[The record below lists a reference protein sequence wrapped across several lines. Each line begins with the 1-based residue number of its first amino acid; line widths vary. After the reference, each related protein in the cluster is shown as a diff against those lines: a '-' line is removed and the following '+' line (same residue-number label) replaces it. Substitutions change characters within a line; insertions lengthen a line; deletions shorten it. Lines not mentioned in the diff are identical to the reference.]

1 MPQTRSAYRP
11 RPLDPSSLQALAIR
25 YVGRYATTRAKLTDY
40 LRRKIIERG
49 WIDDSSPPLAAIIV
63 QCVDAGYVDDRAF
76 AEAKSRALARRGY
89 GYRRVESSLHQSG
102 IARDITESL
111 RPDADSAF
119 ESAESFA
126 RKRRIGMFCTVP
138 VDQAAA
144 RRHFAAMIRAG
155 HSIALT
161 RYFVNSVP
169 DADGIDD
176 D

>member
-1 MPQTRSAYRP
+1 M
-11 RPLDPSSLQALAIR
+11 LQALAIR
-25 YVGRYATTRAKLTDY
+25 YVGRYATTRAKLSDY

-49 WIDDSSPPLAAIIV
+49 WIDDSSPPLAAIV
-63 QCVDAGYVDDRAF
+63 ERCVDAGYVDDQAF

-126 RKRRIGMFCTVP
+126 RKRRIGMFCTAP
-138 VDQAAA
+138 VDQAAV

-155 HSIALT
+155 HSAELA
-161 RYFVNSVP
+161 RYFVRTVP
-169 DADGIDD
+169 DADKNDEN
-176 D
+176 